1 MIRIE
6 FQIDCN
12 GCFILDKSKC
22 LISEKGEH
30 KKKCETLLE
39 QLSALCSS
47 NNFTTDRSLEGNYHF
62 AAYLHNPKEFRK
74 KPSISNHYMF
84 GQNYFLEKEKDGS
97 VTKKHID
104 DNDFLPIVHFFKY
117 DDYKKIEFRY
127 FNIVESS
134 IWNYLVTYTINEENV
149 RYFRGINYALSEIA
163 KNSSKGIYKLS
174 VAREFAELNARMT
187 KQAYL
192 EETIDNSGHGQY
204 VAPFIF
210 HSERETGQM
219 FDNEFVINRKT
230 IDTIKSH
237 KWRILL
243 VDDKAKQPMDIIED
257 ENNGEHDKS
266 DSNVIWDNKLKI
278 IKGLLLSVFG
288 DSNMVTTNKED
299 NCNILIEYVET
310 LDAANAI
317 LKEKEFDIILLDY
330 LLKAGKK
337 PQYGYELLED
347 IYTFVTSRNLTKE
360 IEDKNLRLTPIFEN
374 LYNNS
379 KYEEL
384 GKYIKSDKKLSEKFK
399 SITSK
404 QDKEKEQDWR
414 ILFETIQSDIKK
426 NNYKIGPQK
435 RLYFIFISAYSSAV
449 YERLLAQ
456 GLNLSEDYWYISLG
470 ACPTNT
476 PKLFLYNL
484 IKLMEKRLDDSGILK
499 LSSNEIFKLIDKIY
513 QDSKRDS
520 VRKRANALYQ
530 KVLSLQ
536 YHYRSI
542 LKDVEIPF
550 GHNANEFE
558 TKGSVLMTNFIRK
571 KINLGGMLEHL
582 TQLVHLTAFGTI
594 RQWPEMWEEYIYFK
608 AQFEKQLDKDNDT
621 GNVDYGQLFSNI
633 EDYILELKSQQR

>member
-12 GCFILDKSKC
+12 GRFFLDKSKC
-22 LISEKGEH
+22 VITEKGEH
-30 KKKCETLLE
+30 KEKCETLLE
-39 QLSALCSS
+39 QLSSLCSS
-47 NNFTTDRSLEGNYHF
+47 NDFTTDSSLEGKYHF
-62 AAYLHNPKEFRK
+62 AAFLHNPKEFRK

-84 GQNYFLEKEKDGS
+84 GQDYFLEKEKDGIII
-97 VTKKHID
+97 KKHID
-104 DNDFLPIVHFFKY
+104 DNDFLPIIHFFKY

-127 FNIVESS
+127 FNIVENS
-134 IWNYLVTYTINEENV
+134 IWNYLVTYTINDNV
-149 RYFRGINYALSEIA
+149 RHFRGINYALSEIA

-210 HSERETGQM
+210 HSEKETCQM
-219 FDNEFVINRKT
+219 IDKEFVINRQT
-230 IDTIKSH
+230 IETIKSH

-243 VDDKAKQPMDIIED
+243 VDDKAKQSMDIIED
-257 ENNGEHDKS
+257 GNNREHDKF

-278 IKGLLLSVFG
+278 IKGLLSSVFG

-299 NCNILIEYVET
+299 NCSILIEYVET

-330 LLKAGKK
+330 LLKAGRK

-347 IYTFVTSRNLTKE
+347 IYTFVTSRNITKE
-360 IEDKNLRLTPIFEN
+360 IEDKNLHLTPIFEN
-374 LYNNS
+374 IYNNN

-384 GKYIKSDKKLSEKFK
+384 GKYIKSTNILSERFK

-404 QDKEKEQDWR
+404 GEKEKEQDWR
-414 ILFETIQSDIKK
+414 ILFETIQNNIKK

-484 IKLMEKRLDDSGILK
+484 IKLMEKRMDDSGILK
-499 LSSNEIFKLIDKIY
+499 LSSNEICKLIDKIY

-550 GHNANEFE
+550 GQNANEFE

-608 AQFEKQLDKDNDT
+608 AQFEKQLDEDNDT
-621 GNVDYGQLFSNI
+621 GNINYEQLFSNI